1 MERKSKRSI
10 QLVAIA
16 SIVLAV
22 FTWAPSAAAEDIQPS
37 NLKLSSFVAP
47 GGGVGLRSYLG
58 EWVLSVEVPDNPQY
72 LLLKFMDVDGK
83 MAATIQAA
91 AQTQAQVV
99 TDITESSLAL
109 KLRYSANFGETESAM
124 VLIVRLLDR
133 STLTGSIS
141 DELGLLAPQFE
152 VSPEHETLGLGLYRF
167 RVRGNKGGKLPGRAL
182 LDIAGNVVKISYTEI
197 RSDTEDH
204 EQLEKIKNGEVFEVT
219 SARATKLFTD
229 ADLQFGDVIIRTE
242 NAGKNYPG
250 VYSLWLKKV
259 EEGWNLVF
267 NEHADVWGTMY
278 ESEMDVAEV
287 PLEHTTLDKGRYR
300 FTIDLEERGNGGL
313 LKLAWGKDQWTVP
326 FILPQ
331 YPQSAGTLR

>member
-1 MERKSKRSI
+1 MDRESKGTIR
-10 QLVAIA
+10 LLTLA
-16 SIVLAV
+16 SVILAALMCV
-22 FTWAPSAAAEDIQPS
+22 PSATAQDFEPS
-37 NLKLSSFVAP
+37 SLSLAGSGLG

-58 EWVLSVEVPDNPQY
+58 EWVLTVDVPDSPRH

-83 MAATIQAA
+83 LAATIQAA

-99 TDITESSLAL
+99 TDITQSSLAL
-109 KLRYSANFGETESAM
+109 KLRYAANFGETESAM
-124 VLIVRLLDR
+124 VLIVRLLDN
-133 STLTGSIS
+133 STITGSIS
-141 DELGLLAPQFE
+141 DELGLLAPEFE
-152 VSPEHETLGLGLYRF
+152 VTPEHKTLGLGLYRF

-182 LDIAGNVVKISYTEI
+182 LDIAGNTVKISYVEI

-204 EQLEKIKNGEVFEVT
+204 KRLEKIKTGEVFEVT

-229 ADLQFGDVIIRTE
+229 ADLQFGDVIIKTE

-259 EEGWNLVF
+259 EKGWNLVI

-287 PLEHTTLDKGRYR
+287 PLKHTKLDEGEYR
-300 FTIDLEERGNGGL
+300 FTIDLEEKGNGGL
-313 LKLAWGKDQWTVP
+313 LKLAWGTDQWTAP

-331 YPQSAGTLR
+331 YPRSAGTLK

>member
-1 MERKSKRSI
+1 MERKSKWAI
-10 QLVAIA
+10 ELVAIA
-16 SIVLAV
+16 SIFLAI
-22 FTWAPSAAAEDIQPS
+22 FTWAPSVTAEDVQPS
-37 NLKLSSFVAP
+37 NLRLSSFAAP

-58 EWVLSVEVPDNPQY
+58 DWVLSVEIPDSPQY

-83 MAATIQAA
+83 LAATVQAA

-99 TDITESSLAL
+99 TDITQSSLAL
-109 KLRYSANFGETESAM
+109 KLRYAANFGETESAM
-124 VLIVRLLDR
+124 ILIVRLLDN

-141 DELGLLAPQFE
+141 DELGLLAPEFE
-152 VSPEHETLGLGLYRF
+152 VTPEHETLGLGLYRF

-182 LDIAGNVVKISYTEI
+182 LDIAGNTVKISYTEI

-204 EQLEKIKNGEVFEVT
+204 NRLEKIKNGEVFEVT

-229 ADLQFGDVIIRTE
+229 ADLQFGDVIIKTE

-259 EEGWNLVF
+259 DDGWNLVF

-278 ESEMDVAEV
+278 ERYMDIA
-287 PLEHTTLDKGRYR
+287 
-300 FTIDLEERGNGGL
+300 
-313 LKLAWGKDQWTVP
+313 
-326 FILPQ
+326 
-331 YPQSAGTLR
+331 